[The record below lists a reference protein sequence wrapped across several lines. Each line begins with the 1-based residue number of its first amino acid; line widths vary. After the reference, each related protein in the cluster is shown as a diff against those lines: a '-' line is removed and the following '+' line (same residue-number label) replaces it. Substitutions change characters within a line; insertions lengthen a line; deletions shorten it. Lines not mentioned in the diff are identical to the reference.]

1 MLPGEFKMHT
11 VSTSDTAAGQR
22 TRRPSDSTPVHYDLH
37 DTWFPVSHSRDV
49 TSRPIRL
56 IIHSQPYFLWRE
68 NGIPQAAE
76 FHPSRLA
83 ALRHASSAS
92 PAGSATYPAT
102 DPTAFSWPGIAAPA
116 PPVTHHFPITPSRP
130 LTGIGGHTA
139 EL

>member
-1 MLPGEFKMHT
+1 MHT

-22 TRRPSDSTPVHYDLH
+22 TKRPSDWTPVNYDLH

-49 TSRPIRL
+49 TSRPIRR

-83 ALRHASSAS
+83 ALRHASSAFTWTAIFRATRS
-92 PAGSATYPAT
+92 GPSGS
-102 DPTAFSWPGIAAPA
+102 
-116 PPVTHHFPITPSRP
+116 TPHRRSRWK
-130 LTGIGGHTA
+130 TSST
-139 EL
+139 